1 MTFLAEDKENVRKE
15 IWSDLSDPG
24 HNNVLTSEV
33 GISVASCPKFY
44 IVKKMIIEILVKMRH
59 IVLTY
64 LVRANYI
71 LILAASQGTMALH
84 ETGSDGRLAWAS
96 GSRKAMTS
104 FPLIVHTVNA
114 FLPSIKRSMWILFP
128 KLLMGLLIITLWSKF
143 PFLCDNLDLL
153 SQSRHPQTPKC
164 SVSYSLED
172 SDANISPL
180 TEFKKS

>member
-1 MTFLAEDKENVRKE
+1 
-15 IWSDLSDPG
+15 
-24 HNNVLTSEV
+24 
-33 GISVASCPKFY
+33 
-44 IVKKMIIEILVKMRH
+44 MIIEILVKMRH

-128 KLLMGLLIITLWSKF
+128 KLLMGLLIITL
-143 PFLCDNLDLL
+143 
-153 SQSRHPQTPKC
+153 
-164 SVSYSLED
+164 
-172 SDANISPL
+172 
-180 TEFKKS
+180 